1 MCKFYLAPRVHVIP
15 FCAESLLCLS
25 KSDGGH
31 EGWEE
36 ETLIESQSKH
46 EIWGEDVL
54 TNPLSSHGNLD
65 KGGQ

>member
-1 MCKFYLAPRVHVIP
+1 MCKLYLPPRVRIIP

-36 ETLIESQSKH
+36 ETLMEPSAGGH
-46 EIWGEDVL
+46 EGWGED
-54 TNPLSSHGNLD
+54 PLLSPISFEGYSESSL
-65 KGGQ
+65 